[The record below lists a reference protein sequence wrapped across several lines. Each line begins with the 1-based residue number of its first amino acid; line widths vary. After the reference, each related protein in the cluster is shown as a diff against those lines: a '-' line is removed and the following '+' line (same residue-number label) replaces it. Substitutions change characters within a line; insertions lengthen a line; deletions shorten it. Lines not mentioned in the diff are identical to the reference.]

1 MTINISN
8 AEYQYK
14 QGFHLKPVTLKIET
28 GTFAVLIGPNGSGKS
43 TLFSLINGIAK
54 PAAGSITIGDCEVSS
69 IPARSRAKLMG
80 MVPQVSKIFF
90 DYSVE
95 ELVAMGRYPY
105 QGIFSGDSKTDLD
118 VIDNVITRLDLQRY
132 RKRSIQNLSG
142 GEYQRVLLA
151 RVLVQQTDILLLDE
165 PGNHLDLRH
174 QTLLLNLLREEV
186 DRGKTVVAVLHDLNQ
201 ALHYADCGLLLNEG
215 KCIKSGRPSD
225 FLTPPLIKD
234 VFGVEMK
241 EYRSSDGSI
250 IFGLESEKIKEAGL

>member
-1 MTINISN
+1 MINISN
-8 AEYQYK
+8 AEYRYK
-14 QGFHLKPVTLKIET
+14 QGFHLKPVNLVIES
-28 GTFAVLIGPNGSGKS
+28 GTFVVLIGPNGSGKS

-54 PAAGSITIGDCEVSS
+54 PAAGSITVGGSEVSA
-69 IPARSRAKLMG
+69 IPPRSRAKLMG

-105 QGIFSGDSKTDLD
+105 QGLFSSESTNDLD
-118 VIDNVITRLDLQRY
+118 VIDDVITRLDLQKY

-201 ALHYADCGLLLNEG
+201 ALHYADFGMLLDGGE
-215 KCIKSGRPSD
+215 CIKSGKPSD
-225 FLTPPLIKD
+225 FLTPSLIKEI
-234 VFGVEMK
+234 FGVEMK
-241 EYRSSDGSI
+241 EYRSQDGSV
-250 IFGLESEKIKEAGL
+250 IFGLESEKLEAPRI